1 MSFTT
6 TDVPTLYKVV
16 DVQINRENKLI
27 YVLGESIHSKGRAH
41 HVYILN
47 KPLARELSS
56 RNPSQRGGLI
66 FVLDTDCELLSPGI
80 GQQQQLPLEPSLRLY
95 LPSSL
100 QGKLQLPIRI
110 GSLGTKVEEF
120 CL

>member
-66 FVLDTDCELLSPGI
+66 FVLDTDCELSPAS
-80 GQQQQLPLEPSLRLY
+80 GQQQLQLEPSLRLY

>member
-66 FVLDTDCELLSPGI
+66 FVLDTDCELSPAS
-80 GQQQQLPLEPSLRLY
+80 GQQQLQLEPSLRLY

-100 QGKLQLPIRI
+100 
-110 GSLGTKVEEF
+110 
-120 CL
+120 